1 MSATVIKEFLVS
13 LGFDVDKAGV
23 SDFSSSIATASVQAA
38 AMGAAVLGAAA
49 AITSF
54 VTQIA
59 SELDVIGDLSER
71 TETAASA
78 IDKMGYVADLT
89 DSSVE
94 AVNSSLEALNKN
106 AGDTANGIGRAA
118 KTFDLIGVNVED
130 ANGKLK
136 NSADLMYEVGDAI
149 KDMDKGKQQA
159 VLGRLGIDKTML
171 KMLTQD
177 VSALE
182 KAYDDMDK
190 AAGFSYDQAVKDAGA
205 LEDSQI
211 KLGRTMKRLKQAI
224 AVGFIKGIAKS
235 FQTFNDL
242 LIKSM
247 PTIIR
252 AITPIISIIMK
263 VADTFI
269 FLGGLVVQAVGW
281 IIGGIM
287 DLNDATNGLVGYILA
302 AVVAWKLLNTTFLAS
317 PIGMIIALA
326 AAIALL
332 VDDFLV
338 WQEGGESLIPWEN
351 WLKEINM
358 VKDAIAAFGAWLQPY
373 ADMLFGLFDKL
384 QNLGSFIGMAAGDL
398 MAPSPA
404 QGAGMTGGGANVNQ
418 QTTINVNG
426 GDPAATG
433 RAIAGEQSRVNGDMA
448 RNMKGA
454 IK

>member
-1 MSATVIKEFLVS
+1 
-13 LGFDVDKAGV
+13 
-23 SDFSSSIATASVQAA
+23 
-38 AMGAAVLGAAA
+38 
-49 AITSF
+49 
-54 VTQIA
+54 
-59 SELDVIGDLSER
+59 
-71 TETAASA
+71 
-78 IDKMGYVADLT
+78 
-89 DSSVE
+89 
-94 AVNSSLEALNKN
+94 
-106 AGDTANGIGRAA
+106 
-118 KTFDLIGVNVED
+118 
-130 ANGKLK
+130 
-136 NSADLMYEVGDAI
+136 
-149 KDMDKGKQQA
+149 
-159 VLGRLGIDKTML
+159 
-171 KMLTQD
+171 
-177 VSALE
+177 
-182 KAYDDMDK
+182 
-190 AAGFSYDQAVKDAGA
+190 
-205 LEDSQI
+205 
-211 KLGRTMKRLKQAI
+211 
-224 AVGFIKGIAKS
+224 
-235 FQTFNDL
+235 
-242 LIKSM
+242 
-247 PTIIR
+247 
-252 AITPIISIIMK
+252 MK

-384 QNLGSFIGMAAGDL
+384 QNLGSFIGMAASDL